1 MNNSLDRKITASS
14 LLKFTIP
21 STAMIVFMYLYVIL
35 DGIIVSKFLGA
46 NAFAALS
53 IVNPPVSMVMG
64 LGMLLGIGLT
74 EVVSHSLGEGRPEEA
89 NQKFTL
95 DRATEQIIATFINGY
110 AGSEVVDDHTIIIE
124 TESYNNEFLQS
135 LTTVMVLSQDAYES
149 GMEHPEYIGTGPY
162 RFDEWIQ
169 GQYCR
174 VTKVDDYWAATT
186 TEEIPDYYGQGVSDA
201 IEFRPYIEPSS
212 RVIAL
217 QAGEVDVCINPPINE
232 LQYLESD
239 DNIVVHEEPGT
250 RLFYFAFNVT
260 KEPWNNQTLRQA
272 VACAIDRESVL
283 QAAVEGKGTLQSAN
297 HSRQINKGHG
307 LSCYSFFMISH
318 GLIYISFRST
328 R

>member
-1 MNNSLDRKITASS
+1 MSYHTDHRLNLRDDVYFNDENHTPLTADD
-14 LLKFTIP
+14 I
-21 STAMIVFMYLYVIL
+21 
-35 DGIIVSKFLGA
+35 
-46 NAFAALS
+46 
-53 IVNPPVSMVMG
+53 
-64 LGMLLGIGLT
+64 
-74 EVVSHSLGEGRPEEA
+74 
-89 NQKFTL
+89 KFTL

-124 TESYNNEFLQS
+124 TESYNN
-135 LTTVMVLSQDAYES
+135 
-149 GMEHPEYIGTGPY
+149 
-162 RFDEWIQ
+162 
-169 GQYCR
+169 
-174 VTKVDDYWAATT
+174 
-186 TEEIPDYYGQGVSDA
+186 
-201 IEFRPYIEPSS
+201 EFRPYIEPSS